1 MRNAGAHLFC
11 LSSSIVCCEVSQC
24 DFLSLN
30 IFFDLLSVA
39 FIAATKRSHTAP
51 FKKIYCTVRNE
62 VKIKTCLGKKKGFH
76 ILLLLCSCCHKTG
89 LCLPV
94 WGHPLR
100 TGCVVLFSEEKTA
113 LCRSLLWDDRVN
125 LITDRSW
132 QNVKTSPCNPL
143 RRRRISTCKMTGT
156 ALSKVF

>member
-24 DFLSLN
+24 DFLRLN

-62 VKIKTCLGKKKGFH
+62 VKIKTCLGGKRVSYSSSFVQLLSQDRTVLACVRASIKDRLCCL
-76 ILLLLCSCCHKTG
+76 IL
-89 LCLPV
+89 
-94 WGHPLR
+94 
-100 TGCVVLFSEEKTA
+100 
-113 LCRSLLWDDRVN
+113 
-125 LITDRSW
+125 
-132 QNVKTSPCNPL
+132 
-143 RRRRISTCKMTGT
+143 
-156 ALSKVF
+156 